1 MVEED
6 YVTRMIRDMV
16 RAVVRAILG
25 KSELNYEFPKENER
39 TNDDMVFNKMIQMAD
54 AGDINGAENM
64 LLTEFEFKEPKQLE
78 IALAFYSHLN
88 EYEEDFLEANDY
100 SRREIGEG
108 IDAVAKKYGYSGIMN
123 LMVDLQG

>member
-88 EYEEDFLEANDY
+88 EFEEDFLEANDY

>member
-6 YVTRMIRDMV
+6 YVMRMIRDMI
-16 RAVVRAILG
+16 RALVKSILG
-25 KSELNYEFPKENER
+25 KTELDYEFPKENER
-39 TNDDMVFNKMIQMAD
+39 TNDDMIFNKMTQMAD

-123 LMVDLQG
+123 LMVDLQ